1 MLIVDIYK
9 NGEIFSF
16 FWEEKRMEVGSFFK
30 GVNGEVH
37 ERKMILMVKCNI
49 CRAFMTCVNSNL
61 VMPNQLEQFNLECS

>member
-9 NGEIFSF
+9 NGEIFSLF
-16 FWEEKRMEVGSFFK
+16 LGGKKNGGWFIFK

-37 ERKMILMVKCNI
+37 ERKIILMVKCNI